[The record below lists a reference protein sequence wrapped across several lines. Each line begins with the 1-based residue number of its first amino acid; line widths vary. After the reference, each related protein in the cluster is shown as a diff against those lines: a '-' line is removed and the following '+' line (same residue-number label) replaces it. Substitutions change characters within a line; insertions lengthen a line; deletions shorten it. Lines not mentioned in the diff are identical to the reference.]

1 MGDGRQSRLCEI
13 ASWQLTKPSLTVFR
27 KSGALDGE
35 ENEMQSKLLND
46 SNGQRTFAV
55 ILETGDEVQTCMK
68 RFIEAEGIRAAQLT
82 AIGAFSD
89 VELLYF
95 DWKAKKY
102 HKSAISEQVE
112 VASLIGDVAESPSGE
127 PALHIHVVIGRRDST
142 ALAGHLGQAH
152 VRPTL
157 EVLLTESPA
166 HLRKRFDEESGL
178 ALIRMVS

>member
-1 MGDGRQSRLCEI
+1 M
-13 ASWQLTKPSLTVFR
+13 P
-27 KSGALDGE
+27 LDGE
-35 ENEMQSKLLND
+35 GNDMQSKLLND

-55 ILETGDEVQTCMK
+55 ILETGDEVQDCMK
-68 RFIEAEGIRAAQLT
+68 TFIEAEGIRAAQLT

-102 HKSAISEQVE
+102 HNSAIVEQVE

-127 PALHIHVVIGRRDST
+127 PALHIHVVVGRRDCT

-157 EVLLTESPA
+157 EVLLTESPT
-166 HLRKRFDEESGL
+166 HLRKRLDTESGL
-178 ALIRMVS
+178 ALIRMET